1 MSMRKFKAY
10 LRLTCT
16 YTLVFAIV
24 AFTAF
29 SLVLNMMD
37 GKFLGYEFGSS
48 SKSYK
53 NVLLLGVDKD
63 EMRTDVIILA
73 HLNMKEHVINLLQI
87 PRDTYVADNGRR
99 DRKINSGWGYK
110 KEKTVF
116 AEVQKVTGVEVKD
129 YVLVNTSQFRNIID
143 AIGGVEFDV
152 PINMNYD
159 DPYQNLHI
167 HLEKGPQIL
176 DGDKAEQF
184 VRFRRNNNGSG
195 YANGDID
202 RLEAQKGFIKAT
214 IRELFS
220 FSNVTK
226 IPKLVSIFS
235 SMIDTNMSN
244 SEMISNA
251 THVFKVKQ
259 ENINIMTLA
268 GEGGYRG
275 GVSYFLP
282 YERENREIIS
292 KYFTPDSENMN
303 EEEERLLHEVEGDN
317 GIVLDAD
324 PEKMVKKSIFN
335 RMINIDIIDASNG
348 LADIDR
354 IKEDIEYYGFEIAD
368 ITETTS
374 SVYNNTVVVV
384 KRNNGTGD
392 KIANLLGVPT
402 YTVNEDKANKTDVT
416 IILGKDMS

>member
-1 MSMRKFKAY
+1 MNMRKLKAY
-10 LRLTCT
+10 LRLTFT
-16 YTLVFAIV
+16 YTLIFAMV
-24 AFTAF
+24 SFTAF
-29 SLVLNMMD
+29 SLVINMLD
-37 GKFLGYEFGSS
+37 GEFLGYEFGSS
-48 SKSYK
+48 SKAYK

-63 EMRTDVIILA
+63 GIRTDVIILA
-73 HLNMKEHVINLLQI
+73 HANMKEHKINMLQI
-87 PRDTYVADNGRR
+87 PRDTYVPNNGRN

-116 AEVQKVTGVEVKD
+116 AEVQKITGVEVND
-129 YVLVNTSQFRNIID
+129 YVLVNTSQFRDIID

-167 HLEKGPQIL
+167 HLERGLQIL

-195 YANGDID
+195 YANGDIE
-202 RLEAQKGFIKAT
+202 RLDAQKGFIKAT

-220 FSNVTK
+220 ISNVTK

-235 SMIDTNMSN
+235 EMIDTNMST
-244 SEMISNA
+244 SEMVSLG
-251 THVFKVKQ
+251 TQVFKVKQ
-259 ENINIMTLA
+259 EDINIMTLA

-292 KYFTPDSENMN
+292 TYFTSEIEDMN
-303 EEEERLLHEVEGDN
+303 EEEEKLLSEVTGQDSPEF
-317 GIVLDAD
+317 DAD
-324 PEKMVKKSIFN
+324 IEKAPKKSFFN
-335 RMINIDIIDASNG
+335 RMIAIDIIDASNG
-348 LADIDR
+348 MADIDR
-354 IKEDIEYYGFEIAD
+354 IKEDIEYYGYEITD
-368 ITETTS
+368 ITATTS
-374 SVYNNTVVVV
+374 SVYKNTVVIVD
-384 KRNNGTGD
+384 RDNGTGD
-392 KIANLLGVPT
+392 KISNLLGIPT
-402 YTVNEDKANKTDVT
+402 YILNENKGNKTDVT